1 MAYEN
6 QTYEVILTR
15 MMDRV
20 RATYPDLDDREGS
33 ILFNALAPAALELAV
48 VYTELDNVLSESFP
62 GTATRDYLLISC
74 EQMGMDISQFDA
86 YSGTFRGEFNTE
98 VSIGSQWNCDLYN
111 YTVTKYLGVV
121 DGYHS
126 YEMSCDTIGVAPNTV
141 RGSLL
146 PITEAPTAL
155 THAELV
161 ECLIEGEDEVSDDE
175 IRELYFSRVKDNVSD
190 GNVATYQQ
198 WCNEYDGIGN
208 AKIFPLWNGG
218 NTVKV
223 SILSTSNEVA
233 SDTLVENFQNYL
245 DPGSTGMGD
254 GVAPIGSVVTVT
266 TASPKTVNVE
276 ATITLKDGYT
286 NADHLTGVINDYFRT
301 ISYEKNHV
309 PYMSVGSALLNADG
323 VEGVTNLKL
332 NGGIVD
338 ISLADEEIPVLG
350 SVKWTV
356 SN

>member
-33 ILFNALAPAALELAV
+33 ILFNALAPAALELAI
-48 VYTELDNVLSESFP
+48 VYNELDNVLSESFP
-62 GTATRDYLLISC
+62 DTASRHYLLIAC

-86 YSGTFRGEFNTE
+86 YSGTFRGEFNAE
-98 VSIGSQWNCDLYN
+98 VSIGSEWNCDLYN

-126 YEMSCDTIGVAPNTV
+126 YEMSCDTVGVAANTM

-146 PITEAPTAL
+146 PITEAPVTL

-190 GNVATYQQ
+190 GNVATYRQ

-208 AKIFPLWNGG
+208 AKIFPLWNGN

-233 SDTLVENFQNYL
+233 SDTLVTNFQNYL

-266 TASPKTVNVE
+266 TATPKTVDVT
-276 ATITLKDGYT
+276 ATVALKEGYRNT
-286 NADHLTGVINDYFRT
+286 AHLESVIKDYFRS
-301 ISYEKNHV
+301 ISYVKSHV
-309 PYMSVGSALLNADG
+309 PYMSVGSALLTAEGVDG
-323 VEGVTNLKL
+323 VTDLTL
-332 NGGIVD
+332 NGGIID
-338 ISLADEEIPVLG
+338 ISLGEEEIPVVG
-350 SVKWTV
+350 TVNWTV
-356 SN
+356 IT